1 VIEQARALARLGHR
15 VAIICPRQK
24 KEKDRSPA
32 LKGSD
37 RDAFPVIEVE
47 YPVVRGA
54 SYAPCV
60 IALMRALG
68 RTRRY
73 FDPDLI
79 HAHVALPSG
88 FASVVCGKTLRI
100 PSVVTEHWGPIRQLC
115 STRLGAWGMRFTAS
129 RADAML
135 AVSDHLRR
143 EIISELNITRP
154 IHVVPN
160 LYDPAKFYRAG
171 GNGSES
177 QTIDILFVGR
187 EGDSRKGND
196 LVLKSFA
203 KALDQS
209 SLRMRLVLAGSGLEE
224 EMAPMAAELGV
235 AGNCLFTGALPI
247 DKLSMLMRQSAFLVV
262 ASRYETFSLV
272 LIEAMACGKPTV
284 ATRCGG
290 PEELVAPDT
299 GILVPSD
306 DPESLARAMVEMS
319 RTFSSY
325 DSATIAQYAR
335 DNFSDDVIARQL
347 TRVYEGVIDRARR
360 KESL

>member
-1 VIEQARALARLGHR
+1 
-15 VAIICPRQK
+15 
-24 KEKDRSPA
+24 
-32 LKGSD
+32 
-37 RDAFPVIEVE
+37 
-47 YPVVRGA
+47 
-54 SYAPCV
+54 
-60 IALMRALG
+60 
-68 RTRRY
+68 
-73 FDPDLI
+73 
-79 HAHVALPSG
+79 
-88 FASVVCGKTLRI
+88 
-100 PSVVTEHWGPIRQLC
+100 
-115 STRLGAWGMRFTAS
+115 
-129 RADAML
+129 
-135 AVSDHLRR
+135 
-143 EIISELNITRP
+143 
-154 IHVVPN
+154 
-160 LYDPAKFYRAG
+160 
-171 GNGSES
+171 
-177 QTIDILFVGR
+177 
-187 EGDSRKGND
+187 
-196 LVLKSFA
+196 
-203 KALDQS
+203 
-209 SLRMRLVLAGSGLEE
+209 
-224 EMAPMAAELGV
+224 MAAELGV